1 VIDFTRFQR
10 IADEIGATVMV
21 DMAHFEGLVAG
32 RCIRI
37 RLSMRFS

>member
-21 DMAHFEGLVAG
+21 DMAAMATRGGGIIAATD
-32 RCIRI
+32 
-37 RLSMRFS
+37 